1 MARIKA
7 IEARLHVGDLRR
19 SLAFYT
25 ETLGFRA
32 DALIPENA
40 PEFAILSRDGIGL
53 QLVRSPAPTMGR
65 AKDAGCTLWVD
76 VEDVRRLHEAIRT
89 RAVVEWGPEVYAYGR
104 REFAFRDPDGHLV
117 VLSEETDD
125 PVTCTTL

>member
-25 ETLGFRA
+25 ETLGFKA
-32 DALIPENA
+32 DALIPENS

-89 RAVVEWGPEVYAYGR
+89 RAVVEWARKCMPTAAASSPSATPTATSSSSPR
-104 REFAFRDPDGHLV
+104 KP
-117 VLSEETDD
+117 
-125 PVTCTTL
+125 TTR